1 MYKSEKLTNLCEQSS
16 CLIGIALQNST
27 TKLSVTHEDTVSIV
41 HINFN
46 HPNICFAK
54 CQNGEC
60 TARLQ
65 NKKRIPKSI
74 SIQET
79 QNLCGH
85 IHTLFANFEILIK
98 LFPEYFSSNSQDA
111 NEDVFYGNNLPQD
124 ILTNDINVEDQLVRT
139 ISQEEANHFD
149 IKTESWKFN
158 SRSNH
163 KPKDMTEYELSR
175 YILH

>member
-41 HINFN
+41 HINLN
-46 HPNICFAK
+46 HSNVCFTK

-65 NKKRIPKSI
+65 NKERIPKSI

-79 QNLCGH
+79 QNPCG
-85 IHTLFANFEILIK
+85 
-98 LFPEYFSSNSQDA
+98 
-111 NEDVFYGNNLPQD
+111 
-124 ILTNDINVEDQLVRT
+124 
-139 ISQEEANHFD
+139 
-149 IKTESWKFN
+149 
-158 SRSNH
+158 
-163 KPKDMTEYELSR
+163 
-175 YILH
+175 